1 MNSKIQKYELI
12 FPKRVYRCPCLCLA
26 IEECFDNGENS
37 IADIA
42 CYLKDFDFKH
52 LLSPRIFSTRVG
64 ENKEHCLFTC
74 ETHLK
79 TILLGMRKIVCTSVK
94 NDETVSIEYSYKKE
108 VYCIDCVKHY
118 MKLMYPYF
126 CFVHFWFY
134 V

>member
-1 MNSKIQKYELI
+1 MYQ
-12 FPKRVYRCPCLCLA
+12 CPWLHFA
-26 IEECFDNGENS
+26 IEECFDNDENS

-79 TILLGMRKIVCTSVK
+79 TILLGMRKIVCTSVE
-94 NDETVSIEYSYKKE
+94 NDETVSIEYSDKKE

-118 MKLMYPYF
+118 MKLMYPFF
-126 CFVHFWFY
+126 CSFLIFHLVFFFKKQKNGACIQLL
-134 V
+134 

>member
-1 MNSKIQKYELI
+1 MNSKIQKYEFL
-12 FPKRVYRCPCLCLA
+12 FPKRVYRCPCLRLA

-52 LLSPRIFSTRVG
+52 LLSPRILRKIV
-64 ENKEHCLFTC
+64 
-74 ETHLK
+74 
-79 TILLGMRKIVCTSVK
+79 RKIVCTSVE
-94 NDETVSIEYSYKKE
+94 NDETVSIEYSDKKE

-126 CFVHFWFY
+126 CFVHF
-134 V
+134 